1 IGYHTSKS
9 VLSGDGL
16 DYYHSSRKT
25 DFFMHLFLDIYEF
38 CNTLNPCGV
47 WKLESASAKK
57 SIFQK
62 LGSVLKGWKNT

>member
-1 IGYHTSKS
+1 GYHTSKS

-38 CNTLNPCGV
+38 CNTLYIKTN
-47 WKLESASAKK
+47 KLPLEVKK
-57 SIFQK
+57 YETWI
-62 LGSVLKGWKNT
+62 VKNSF